1 MAVNIERDAVV
12 EASDGVVG
20 RVKHVIVD
28 RETREVTDLV
38 VERDGDEWLIP
49 IRAVASAGGNRVR
62 LRGSRAELSA
72 GAFDRR
78 NYHAVDDER
87 AVAESQDRALR
98 GGDPLKGA
106 DDDAVVINE
115 VEDARRTPA
124 APNFRY
130 QPRSTP
136 TTAERQTVELREEE
150 LRARKELVEAGEV
163 EIRKDVVTEQRT
175 MEVPIIREEVEIER
189 RPADRRP
196 ADRPIG
202 EGETIRVP
210 VREEEVTVEKRP
222 VVREEIEIGK
232 RQVQDT
238 EQVSGTVQREEARIE
253 REGDVD
259 VRGGSRQSRSVDH
272 EHRWADDRCIDCG
285 ETRV

>member
-1 MAVNIERDAVV
+1 LSISFKERGFSMAVNIERDAVV

-150 LRARKELVEAGEV
+150 LRARKEMVEAGEV

-175 MEVPIIREEVEIER
+175 LEVPITREEVVVERHPIEGR
-189 RPADRRP
+189 RVS
-196 ADRPIG
+196 DRPIG
-202 EGETIRVP
+202 ETESIRVP

-232 RQVQDT
+232 RRVEET
-238 EQVSGTVQREEARIE
+238 EQVSGTVRREEARIE
-253 REGDVD
+253 REGDVEVGGLD
-259 VRGGSRQSRSVDH
+259 VEQDHPSRDSR
-272 EHRWADDRCIDCG
+272 
-285 ETRV
+285 